1 MFLHS
6 LLIGSNLGMFRY
18 FFCVHAIFI
27 SLVKRIIFKKCIHL
41 CLTNG
46 FAKSWSRFF
55 LMSGSNAMTIVS
67 SLHFP
72 VTTATRAGHVDQFSE
87 KDFDDNCTGLKGA
100 LLGRVFENRIII
112 DGCLMKHTCT
122 NEEEQHGKWIISF
135 SSTGW
140 VVTQDLTR
148 GKQIFSF
155 MNHTDQNYAPKG
167 SASNRETGDSFSVH
181 LLKADADTSAIWIDF
196 HI

>member
-1 MFLHS
+1 ML
-6 LLIGSNLGMFRY
+6 
-18 FFCVHAIFI
+18 
-27 SLVKRIIFKKCIHL
+27 FKKCIHS
-41 CLTNG
+41 CFSNG
-46 FAKSWSRFF
+46 FARVDLVFF
-55 LMSGSNAMTIVS
+55 MSGSNALTIVS

-87 KDFDDNCTGLKGA
+87 QDFDDNCTGLKGA
-100 LLGRVFENRIII
+100 FLGRVCKNRIRI

-122 NEEEQHGKWIISF
+122 NEEEHGKWIVSF
-135 SSTGW
+135 SSSGW

-148 GKQIFSF
+148 GKQIFCF
-155 MNHTDQNYAPKG
+155 MNQTDQNYAPKG

-181 LLKADADTSAIWIDF
+181 LLKADADTSVIWIDF